1 MISIKSLNKLVLLG
15 SLYLSQF
22 MPFWFLY
29 QALPVFMRQK
39 GLSLEAISLLPLL
52 SLPIT
57 LKFLWSPLIDRYG
70 FTRWGHY
77 RFWIICFQLLIACIT
92 AVSAWLD
99 VERNFNA
106 LLVCM
111 TIICLSSASQDIATD
126 ALAVG
131 LLEPQERG
139 LGNAVQSAG
148 GSLGAA
154 IGGGGMLILLNYWGW
169 TASLQILAVMMFV
182 ALIPLFWHQ
191 EQVKNKQVAL
201 DSVTNERYTNLIDL
215 VSTSSTSATKSIT
228 NRGTNF
234 LLPISYLK
242 TFINFCTSPGI
253 GNWLLLL
260 LLYSASS
267 SMAATMFRPLLVDI
281 GLSLADIGWL
291 MGIVNTVA
299 AILGGITAGF
309 LIAPWGRKRSLTIF
323 SLLWAM
329 SMAAYLL
336 PAFGM
341 TSLFALYLVVI
352 CTEFTGGMIGTTTFT
367 MMMDKATS
375 ESPGTDYTI
384 QTSVGVFG
392 SIAGAA
398 LSGVLAQATGYRG
411 VFAIS
416 LAIAIISVLMI
427 SKVFNFTR
435 QPRV

>member
-1 MISIKSLNKLVLLG
+1 MISIKSLKKFVLLG

-77 RFWIICFQLLIACIT
+77 RFWIICFQILIASIT

-99 VERNFNA
+99 VEHNFNA

-111 TIICLSSASQDIATD
+111 TIICLFSASQDIATD
-126 ALAVG
+126 ALAVS
-131 LLEPQERG
+131 LLEPHERG

-169 TASLQILAVMMFV
+169 TASLQILAVIMFV
-182 ALIPLFWHQ
+182 ALIPLFWHR
-191 EQVKNKQVAL
+191 EEVKNKQIAL
-201 DSVTNERYTNLIDL
+201 DNAINERYTNLTDR
-215 VSTSSTSATKSIT
+215 VSAVSSSVTKPTIT
-228 NRGTNF
+228 LSTNF
-234 LLPISYLK
+234 LLPISYFK
-242 TFINFCTSPGI
+242 IFINFCRSPGMR
-253 GNWLLLL
+253 NWLLVL

-267 SMAATMFRPLLVDI
+267 SMAGTMFRPLLVDI

-299 AILGGITAGF
+299 AILGGIIAGF

-329 SMAAYLL
+329 SMAAYLI
-336 PAFGM
+336 PAFGV
-341 TSLFALYLVVI
+341 TSLFILYFVVVS
-352 CTEFTGGMIGTTTFT
+352 TEFAGGMIGTTTFT
-367 MMMDKATS
+367 IMMDKARS

-384 QTSVGVFG
+384 QTSVGIFG
-392 SIAGAA
+392 SIVGAA
-398 LSGVLAQATGYRG
+398 ISGFLAQATGYWG

-416 LAIAIISVLMI
+416 LALAIISVLMI
-427 SKVFNFTR
+427 SKFVR
-435 QPRV
+435 IQV